1 MRSQKLLETYAG
13 DILHSKGMDMEKR
26 FFQHGTVTVFDHS
39 VAVALMCLQL
49 AALLRLRTDT
59 RSLVRGALL
68 HDYFLYDW
76 HIKEKG
82 RPLHGTHHA
91 RRAMK
96 NAERDFG
103 LNKIERNMIL
113 AHMFPLNLT
122 LPRYRESVLLCTADK
137 LCALRETARGV
148 LHKKN
153 RAALSRPATDTKNR
167 TPLKVQYQGVPCFF
181 GAPRQSKSEPVLF
194 FTASFTSSKVMVLV
208 PPL

>member
-96 NAERDFG
+96 MRSG
-103 LNKIERNMIL
+103 
-113 AHMFPLNLT
+113 
-122 LPRYRESVLLCTADK
+122 
-137 LCALRETARGV
+137 
-148 LHKKN
+148 
-153 RAALSRPATDTKNR
+153 
-167 TPLKVQYQGVPCFF
+167 
-181 GAPRQSKSEPVLF
+181 
-194 FTASFTSSKVMVLV
+194 TSA
-208 PPL
+208 

>member
-1 MRSQKLLETYAG
+1 MKRSYRAQGLLLKYGA
-13 DILHSKGMDMEKR
+13 DILSSRGMELEKG
-26 FFQHGTVTVFDHS
+26 FFQHGTVTVYDHS

-49 AALLRLRTDT
+49 TMLLHIQADR

-148 LHKKN
+148 LH
-153 RAALSRPATDTKNR
+153 R
-167 TPLKVQYQGVPCFF
+167 
-181 GAPRQSKSEPVLF
+181 
-194 FTASFTSSKVMVLV
+194 
-208 PPL
+208 

>member
-1 MRSQKLLETYAG
+1 MRLQKLLETYAG

-137 LCALRETARGV
+137 LCALRETTRGV
-148 LHKKN
+148 LHRKK
-153 RAALSRPATDTKNR
+153 RGMRLKRKGLSH
-167 TPLKVQYQGVPCFF
+167 G
-181 GAPRQSKSEPVLF
+181 
-194 FTASFTSSKVMVLV
+194 
-208 PPL
+208 

>member
-26 FFQHGTVTVFDHS
+26 FFQHGTVTAFDHS

-49 AALLRLRTDT
+49 AMLLHIHADT

-148 LHKKN
+148 LQRKK
-153 RAALSRPATDTKNR
+153 
-167 TPLKVQYQGVPCFF
+167 
-181 GAPRQSKSEPVLF
+181 
-194 FTASFTSSKVMVLV
+194 
-208 PPL
+208 

>member
-49 AALLRLRTDT
+49 A
-59 RSLVRGALL
+59 ALL

-137 LCALRETARGV
+137 FCALRETARGV
-148 LHKKN
+148 LHRKK
-153 RAALSRPATDTKNR
+153 
-167 TPLKVQYQGVPCFF
+167 
-181 GAPRQSKSEPVLF
+181 
-194 FTASFTSSKVMVLV
+194 
-208 PPL
+208 

>member
-1 MRSQKLLETYAG
+1 MRRKFNGERLLQKYGE
-13 DILHSKGMDMEKR
+13 DILASPGMAQEKG
-26 FFQHGTVTVFDHS
+26 FFQHGTVTVYDHS
-39 VAVALMCLQL
+39 VAVALMCLRL
-49 AALLRLRTDT
+49 AWLLHLKTDT
-59 RSLVRGALL
+59 RALVRGALL

-91 RRAMK
+91 RRALK

-148 LHKKN
+148 LH
-153 RAALSRPATDTKNR
+153 R
-167 TPLKVQYQGVPCFF
+167 
-181 GAPRQSKSEPVLF
+181 
-194 FTASFTSSKVMVLV
+194 
-208 PPL
+208 